1 MDLAWPARSPANE
14 IQREATMFHFT
25 RTADIGRTI
34 TSLFAAVLMSTVF
47 VAGAVIPAERGVA
60 VERTYRA

>member
-1 MDLAWPARSPANE
+1 
-14 IQREATMFHFT
+14 MFHFT